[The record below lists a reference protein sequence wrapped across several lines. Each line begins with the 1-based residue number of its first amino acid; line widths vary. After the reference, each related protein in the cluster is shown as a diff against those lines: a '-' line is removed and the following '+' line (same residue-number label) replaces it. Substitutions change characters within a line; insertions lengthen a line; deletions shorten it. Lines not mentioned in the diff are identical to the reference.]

1 MIVQSFFV
9 PGIAHSSYI
18 LGASSTCAVI
28 DPRRDVEIYVKAAK
42 ELNLKITHILQTHLH
57 ADFVSGHLDIARA
70 TGAPI
75 VIPKAAGAAFEHIP
89 VSEGDTLRLEDVLLE
104 VLETPG
110 HTPEHVTYVARDFA
124 RGPEPVSIF
133 CGDTLFV
140 GDVGRPDLFPGRAVE
155 LARLLYDSLHTKLL
169 ALPDFCEVYPAHG
182 AGSLCGRSMGA
193 KRESTIGYERRF
205 NEALGITDL
214 EAFVNSLTSGMPAA
228 PDHFT
233 RCSRINREGPALA
246 ASLPFPAFLNP
257 GDFSEKMASPESIV
271 LDIRDY
277 SAFGGNHIPGSINLD
292 LGGNFATFAGW
303 ILQPE
308 KEILLV
314 SDRPENVDA
323 AVTSLRRVGLDRV
336 TATLEGSIFAWAR
349 AGLPTS
355 HIPQVSPFELQQ
367 MASAVSVP
375 ILILDVRSPAE
386 YEGFHLPQA
395 VNIPVPEL
403 RSRFVELDPG
413 SRIVTVCGTG
423 HRSSLA
429 ASLLL
434 QKGFE
439 NVTNLAGGM
448 MGFAAAGLAPAC
460 PLCVSPH
467 GPRFTGQRGKNA
479 HAGDREVIP

>member
-1 MIVQSFFV
+1 MIVQSFFL
-9 PGIAHSSYI
+9 PGIAHSSYL

-28 DPRRDVEIYVKAAK
+28 DPRRDIEIYLKAAK
-42 ELNLKITHILQTHLH
+42 DLNLKITHILQTHLH
-57 ADFVSGHLDIARA
+57 ADFVSGHLDLARA
-70 TGAPI
+70 TGAWI
-75 VIPKAAGAAFEHIP
+75 VIPKRAGAAFEHIP
-89 VSEGDTLRLEDVLLE
+89 VSEGDSLQLEDVRLE

-140 GDVGRPDLFPGRAVE
+140 GDVGRPDLFPGKAVE
-155 LARLLYDSLHTKLL
+155 LARLLYESLHSKIL

-182 AGSLCGRSMGA
+182 SGSLCGRSMGA

-205 NEALGITDL
+205 NEALRKTDR
-214 EAFVNSLTSGMPAA
+214 EAFVHSLTSGMPAA
-228 PDHFT
+228 PDHFG
-233 RCSRINREGPALA
+233 RCSRINREGPVLV
-246 ASLPFPAFLNP
+246 ASLPLPVFLDP
-257 GDFSEKMASPESIV
+257 SSFSEKMASPETIV

-303 ILQPE
+303 ILPPE

-314 SDRPENVDA
+314 SDRPETVEA
-323 AVTSLRRVGLDRV
+323 ATTWLRRVGLDRV
-336 TATLEGSIFAWAR
+336 TAALEGSIFAWAK
-349 AGLPTS
+349 AGLPTW
-355 HIPQVSPFELQQ
+355 HVPQISPFELQDLISSAA
-367 MASAVSVP
+367 ASFT
-375 ILILDVRSPAE
+375 ILDVRSPAE
-386 YEGFHLPQA
+386 YEGFHLSQA
-395 VNIPVPEL
+395 VNIPVSDL
-403 RSRFVELDPG
+403 RTRFEELDPG

-434 QKGFE
+434 QRGFK
-439 NVTNLAGGM
+439 NVYNLAGGM
-448 MGFAAAGLAPAC
+448 MGFASAGLAPAC

-467 GPRFTGQRGKNA
+467 GPRFKGQRSGNTLS
-479 HAGDREVIP
+479 DDWR